1 MEVGTV
7 RILSH
12 GLAAALAFLIG
23 LSLGYY
29 LWGVR
34 SADLTRELQQQRT
47 EYEFRISEQEQRART
62 AEDRARREAE
72 ARKVFEEELHK
83 IRPLK

>member
-1 MEVGTV
+1 MRIATYTVVAVLALLVGLGV
-7 RILSH
+7 
-12 GLAAALAFLIG
+12 
-23 LSLGYY
+23 GYY
-29 LWGVR
+29 LWGMR
-34 SADLTRELQQQRT
+34 AADLDRQLQQQRS
-47 EYEFRISEQEQRART
+47 EYEFRLSEQEQRART